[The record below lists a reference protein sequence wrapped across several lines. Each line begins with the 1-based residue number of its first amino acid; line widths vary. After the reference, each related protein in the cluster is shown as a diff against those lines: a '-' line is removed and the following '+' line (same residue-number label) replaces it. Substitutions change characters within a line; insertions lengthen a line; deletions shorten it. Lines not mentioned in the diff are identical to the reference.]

1 MTKRFRWLVVVFAVF
16 GLVAA
21 SCGDDAD
28 DAADADT
35 AAAQAEAE
43 AQAAQ
48 AEADAAAAEAQAEAA
63 QAEADAA
70 AARAEEAATAAAE
83 AQAALDAAMAE
94 AEGAADPEVVAELEA
109 ALAAAEAEAAA
120 AEAEAAEAAAAAAAA
135 EEAAAAAAAAAAAE
149 PDDTGP
155 QPLRAAVVTPSAEND
170 LAFSQSIVDALHRME
185 DAGLLSEVAITPGTF
200 IVEDAGVALRNYAE
214 DGYDLVIAHGSQY
227 GGLLEEIAPAFPG
240 TAFAWGTSVE
250 TFGQPN
256 ISAYTTRSDQGG
268 YAMGLMAARLA
279 GGSPVGI
286 VGPIEVGDA
295 KLFVD
300 GFAAGVAAGGGT
312 ANSVYTDSFADV
324 QLAAEA
330 AQSFIDNGHAVLT
343 GTAQMTVGAIGV
355 ARENNIPWFGTQSN
369 QTSVAPEIVVA
380 NQVYKWDVVLDD
392 LVRDIQQG
400 SMGGS
405 SYTIDFANGGLV
417 IEYNDA
423 YDLSAEVRAAGDAAV
438 ANFTAGGA
446 AGEEVLDAEPLR
458 AAVVTPSAEND
469 LAFSQSIVDAL
480 HRMEDAGLLSE
491 VAITP
496 GTFIVEDA
504 GVALRNYAEDGYDLV
519 IAHGS
524 QYGGLLEE
532 IAPNFPG
539 TAFAWGTSVETFGQ
553 PNISAYTTR
562 SDQGG
567 YAMGL
572 AAAVIAGGSPVGIV
586 GPIEVGDA
594 KLFVDGFRA
603 GVEAGGGTANSVYTD
618 SFADVQL
625 AAEAAQSFIDN
636 GHAVLTGTAQMTVG
650 AIGVARENNIP
661 WFGTQSNQTSV
672 GPEVVVANQVY
683 KWDVV
688 LDDLVRDIQ
697 RGSMGGSA
705 YTIDFS
711 NGGLVIEYNDAYD
724 LPADCPGGHRRR
736 GGGLHRRLA
745 VHRRRLSRAP
755 DVKTIR

>member
-1 MTKRFRWLVVVFAVF
+1 MTKRATTRRWRSLVVVLAVF
-16 GLVAA
+16 GLIAA
-21 SCGDDAD
+21 SCGDDD
-28 DAADADT
+28 DDGGVDT
-35 AAAQAEAE
+35 SAAQAEAE
-43 AQAAQ
+43 AAA
-48 AEADAAAAEAQAEAA
+48 
-63 QAEADAA
+63 
-70 AARAEEAATAAAE
+70 
-83 AQAALDAAMAE
+83 
-94 AEGAADPEVVAELEA
+94 
-109 ALAAAEAEAAA
+109 AAAEAEAAA
-120 AEAEAAEAAAAAAAA
+120 AQAEANAAQAEADEAAARADEAAAAAAEAEAALAAAMDAAEGTVDPETVAELEAALAEAEAAAAAAEAEAEEAAAAAEAAAEAAAAAAESDSEMMAP
-135 EEAAAAAAAAAAAE
+135 E
-149 PDDTGP
+149 
-155 QPLRAAVVTPSAEND
+155 PLRAAVVTPSAEND

-185 DAGLLSEVAITPGTF
+185 SAGLLSEVAVTPSTF

-227 GGLLEEIAPAFPG
+227 GGLLEEIAPDFPE

-268 YAMGLMAARLA
+268 YAMGLAAAVIA
-279 GGSPVGI
+279 GDSPVGI
-286 VGPIEVGDA
+286 IGPIEVGDA
-295 KLFVD
+295 KLYVD

-355 ARENNIPWFGTQSN
+355 ARESNIPWFGTQSN
-369 QTSVAPEIVVA
+369 QTSVGPEVVVA

-392 LVRDIQQG
+392 LVRDIQGG

-405 SYTIDFANGGLV
+405 SYVIDFANGGLV

-423 YDLSAEVRAAGDAAV
+423 YDVPDDVRSAGDAAV
-438 ANFTAGGA
+438 ANFTAGGE

-480 HRMEDAGLLSE
+480 HRMESAGLLSE
-491 VAITP
+491 VAVTP
-496 GTFIVEDA
+496 STFIVEDA

-532 IAPNFPG
+532 IAPDFPE

-572 AAAVIAGGSPVGIV
+572 AAAVIAGDSPVGII

-594 KLFVDGFRA
+594 KLYVDGFAA
-603 GVEAGGGTANSVYTD
+603 GVAAGGGTANSVYTD

-650 AIGVARENNIP
+650 AIGVARESNIP

-705 YTIDFS
+705 YVIDFA
-711 NGGLVIEYNDAYD
+711 NNGLVIEYNDAYD
-724 LPADCPGGHRRR
+724 VPADARTAMDN
-736 GGGLHRRLA
+736 A
-745 VHRRRLSRAP
+745 VAAFVDGSL
-755 DVKTIR
+755 DTGVG

>member
-1 MTKRFRWLVVVFAVF
+1 MMERVRWLAVVLAVF
-16 GLVAA
+16 GLIAA
-21 SCGDDAD
+21 SCGDDD
-28 DAADADT
+28 DTVDGDT

-43 AQAAQ
+43 AAAAQAEADAAAAQ
-48 AEADAAAAEAQAEAA
+48 AEADAAAAEAE
-63 QAEADAA
+63 EA
-70 AARAEEAATAAAE
+70 AARAEEAAAAAAE
-83 AQAALDAAMAE
+83 AEEALAAAMDAAT
-94 AEGAADPEVVAELEA
+94 GTVDPEVVAELEA
-109 ALAAAEAEAAA
+109 QLEAAQAEAAAATEAAAAAAAEAEAAA
-120 AEAEAAEAAAAAAAA
+120 AAA
-135 EEAAAAAAAAAAAE
+135 EEAATAAAAE
-149 PDDTGP
+149 ADAETAGP
-155 QPLRAAVVTPSAEND
+155 EPLRAAVVTPSAEND

-185 DAGLLSEVAITPGTF
+185 AAGLLSEVAVTPGTF

-214 DGYDLVIAHGSQY
+214 SGYDLVIAHGSQY
-227 GGLLEEIAPAFPG
+227 GGLIEEIAPDFAD

-250 TFGQPN
+250 TFGHPN
-256 ISAYTTRSDQGG
+256 VSAYTTRSDQGA

-279 GGSPVGI
+279 GDSPVGV

-300 GFAAGVAAGGGT
+300 GFEAGVEAGGGT

-369 QTSVAPEIVVA
+369 QTSVAPEIVVV

-392 LVRDIQQG
+392 LVRDVQRG
-400 SMGGS
+400 TMSGTA
-405 SYTIDFANGGLV
+405 YTIDFANGGLV
-417 IEYNDA
+417 LEYNDA
-423 YDLSAEVRAAGDAAV
+423 YDLPADVRAVGDAAV
-438 ANFTAGGA
+438 ANFTAGGE

-480 HRMEDAGLLSE
+480 HRMEAAGLLSE
-491 VAITP
+491 VAVTP

-504 GVALRNYAEDGYDLV
+504 GVALRNYAESGYDLV

-524 QYGGLLEE
+524 QYGGLIEE
-532 IAPNFPG
+532 IAPDFAD
-539 TAFAWGTSVETFGQ
+539 TAFAWGTSVETFGH
-553 PNISAYTTR
+553 PNVSAYTTR
-562 SDQGG
+562 SDQGA

-572 AAAVIAGGSPVGIV
+572 MAARLAGDSPVGVV

-594 KLFVDGFRA
+594 KLFVDGFEA

-672 GPEVVVANQVY
+672 APEIVVVNQVY

-688 LDDLVRDIQ
+688 LDDLVRDVQ
-697 RGSMGGSA
+697 RGTMSGTA
-705 YTIDFS
+705 YTIDFA
-711 NGGLVIEYNDAYD
+711 NGGLVLEYNDAYPI
-724 LPADCPGGHRRR
+724 PAGARAAMDD
-736 GGGLHRRLA
+736 A
-745 VHRRRLSRAP
+745 VAAFIDGSLSTG
-755 DVKTIR
+755 VG

>member
-1 MTKRFRWLVVVFAVF
+1 MTRRMRSLVVVCAVF
-16 GLVAA
+16 GLIAA

-28 DAADADT
+28 DATDADT
-35 AAAQAEAE
+35 AAAQAAAE
-43 AQAAQ
+43 AAAAQ
-48 AEADAAAAEAQAEAA
+48 AEADAAAAEAEAAAA

-70 AARAEEAATAAAE
+70 AALADEAAAAAAE
-83 AQAALDAAMAE
+83 AEAALAEAMDAA
-94 AEGAADPEVVAELEA
+94 EGTVDPEVVAELEA
-109 ALAAAEAEAAA
+109 ALAEAEAEAAA
-120 AEAEAAEAAAAAAAA
+120 AEAAAAEAAAAA
-135 EEAAAAAAAAAAAE
+135 EEAAAAAAAAAAETEAE
-149 PDDTGP
+149 MAGP
-155 QPLRAAVVTPSAEND
+155 APLRAAVVTPSAEND

-227 GGLLEEIAPAFPG
+227 GGLLEEIAPNFPD

-268 YAMGLMAARLA
+268 YAMGVMAARLA

-300 GFAAGVAAGGGT
+300 GFAAGVEAGGGT

-392 LVRDIQQG
+392 LVHDIQGG

-405 SYTIDFANGGLV
+405 SYIIDFANGGLV
-417 IEYNDA
+417 LEYNDA
-423 YDLSAEVRAAGDAAV
+423 YDLPADVRAAGDAAV
-438 ANFTAGGA
+438 ASFMA
-446 AGEEVLDAEPLR
+446 APLR

-532 IAPNFPG
+532 IAPNFPD

-567 YAMGL
+567 YAMGVM
-572 AAAVIAGGSPVGIV
+572 AARLAGGSPVGIV

-594 KLFVDGFRA
+594 KLFVDGFAA

-697 RGSMGGSA
+697 GGSMGGSA
-705 YTIDFS
+705 YIIDFA

-724 LPADCPGGHRRR
+724 VPAEARSAIDG
-736 GGGLHRRLA
+736 A
-745 VHRRRLSRAP
+745 VAGFTDGSLSTG
-755 DVKTIR
+755 VG

>member
-1 MTKRFRWLVVVFAVF
+1 MTKRLRWVVVVFAVF
-16 GLVAA
+16 GLIAA

-28 DAADADT
+28 DAPDADA

-43 AQAAQ
+43 AA
-48 AEADAAAAEAQAEAA
+48 AAAAEAEAAAAEAEAAAA

-70 AARAEEAATAAAE
+70 AARAEEASAAAAE
-83 AQAALDAAMAE
+83 AEAALEEAMTA
-94 AEGAADPEVVAELEA
+94 AEGTVDPEVVAELEA
-109 ALAAAEAEAAA
+109 ALEA
-120 AEAEAAEAAAAAAAA
+120 AEAEAAEAEAEAAAAAEAAATA
-135 EEAAAAAAAAAAAE
+135 EEAAAAAAAAAE
-149 PDDTGP
+149 PEETGP
-155 QPLRAAVVTPSAEND
+155 APLRAAVVTPSAEND

-185 DAGLLSEVAITPGTF
+185 AAGLLSEVAITPGTF

-214 DGYDLVIAHGSQY
+214 EGYDLVIAHGSQY
-227 GGLLEEIAPAFPG
+227 GGLLEEIAPSFPG

-250 TFGQPN
+250 TFGQAN

-300 GFAAGVAAGGGT
+300 GFTAGVEAGGGT
-312 ANSVYTDSFADV
+312 SSSVYTDSFADV

-355 ARENNIPWFGTQSN
+355 ARENSVPWFGTQSN

-405 SYTIDFANGGLV
+405 EYTIDFSNGGLV

-423 YDLSAEVRAAGDAAV
+423 YDLPADVRAAGDAAV

-480 HRMEDAGLLSE
+480 HRMEAAGLLSE

-504 GVALRNYAEDGYDLV
+504 GVALRNYAEEGYDLV

-532 IAPNFPG
+532 IAPSFPG

-553 PNISAYTTR
+553 ANISAYTTR

-594 KLFVDGFRA
+594 KLFVDGFTA
-603 GVEAGGGTANSVYTD
+603 GVEAGGGTANAVYTD

-650 AIGVARENNIP
+650 AIGVARESSVP

-697 RGSMGGSA
+697 RGSMGGSE

-724 LPADCPGGHRRR
+724 LPADARSAIED
-736 GGGLHRRLA
+736 A
-745 VHRRRLSRAP
+745 VAGFTDGSLSTG
-755 DVKTIR
+755 VG

>member
-1 MTKRFRWLVVVFAVF
+1 MTKRLRSLVIVFTVF
-16 GLVAA
+16 GLIAA
-21 SCGDDAD
+21 SCGDDEE
-28 DAADADT
+28 AADGDT

-43 AQAAQ
+43 AA
-48 AEADAAAAEAQAEAA
+48 AEAAEAEAAAAEAEAEAA

-70 AARAEEAATAAAE
+70 AARAEEAAAAAAE

-94 AEGAADPEVVAELEA
+94 AEGTVDPEVVAELEA
-109 ALAAAEAEAAA
+109 ALAEAEAEAAA
-120 AEAEAAEAAAAAAAA
+120 AEAEAAEAAEAAAAA
-135 EEAAAAAAAAAAAE
+135 EEAAAAAAAEAAAE
-149 PDDTGP
+149 MAGP
-155 QPLRAAVVTPSAEND
+155 EPLRAAVVTPSAEND

-185 DAGLLSEVAITPGTF
+185 DARLLSEVAITPGTF

-227 GGLLEEIAPAFPG
+227 GGLLEEIAPAFPD

-268 YAMGLMAARLA
+268 YAMGVMAARLA

-300 GFAAGVAAGGGT
+300 GFRAGVEDAGGT

-355 ARENNIPWFGTQSN
+355 ARENGIPWFGTQSN

-392 LVRDIQQG
+392 LVRDIQGG

-405 SYTIDFANGGLV
+405 AYTIDFSNGGLV
-417 IEYNDA
+417 LEYNDA
-423 YDLSAEVRAAGDAAV
+423 YDLPDDVRAAGDAAV
-438 ANFTAGGA
+438 ASFM
-446 AGEEVLDAEPLR
+446 AEPLR

-480 HRMEDAGLLSE
+480 HRMEDARLLSE

-532 IAPNFPG
+532 IAPAFPD

-567 YAMGL
+567 YAMGVM
-572 AAAVIAGGSPVGIV
+572 AARLAGGSPVGIV

-603 GVEAGGGTANSVYTD
+603 GVEDAGGTANSVYTD

-650 AIGVARENNIP
+650 AIGVARENGIP

-672 GPEVVVANQVY
+672 APEIVVANQVY

-697 RGSMGGSA
+697 GGSMGGSA

-724 LPADCPGGHRRR
+724 LPADARAAIDG
-736 GGGLHRRLA
+736 A
-745 VHRRRLSRAP
+745 VAGFTDGSLSTG
-755 DVKTIR
+755 VG

>member
-1 MTKRFRWLVVVFAVF
+1 MTQEGQLTMTNRLRWVVVVFTVF
-16 GLVAA
+16 GLIAA

-28 DAADADT
+28 DAPDADT

-43 AQAAQ
+43 AAAEAAEAEAAAAQ
-48 AEADAAAAEAQAEAA
+48 ADADAA

-70 AARAEEAATAAAE
+70 AARAEEAAAAAAE
-83 AQAALDAAMAE
+83 AEAALAEAMDAA
-94 AEGAADPEVVAELEA
+94 EGTVDPEVVAELEA
-109 ALAAAEAEAAA
+109 ALAEAKAEAAA
-120 AEAEAAEAAAAAAAA
+120 AEAAAAEAAAEA
-135 EEAAAAAAAAAAAE
+135 EAAAAAAAAAE
-149 PDDTGP
+149 PSETGP

-185 DAGLLSEVAITPGTF
+185 G
-200 IVEDAGVALRNYAE
+200 
-214 DGYDLVIAHGSQY
+214 
-227 GGLLEEIAPAFPG
+227 
-240 TAFAWGTSVE
+240 
-250 TFGQPN
+250 
-256 ISAYTTRSDQGG
+256 
-268 YAMGLMAARLA
+268 
-279 GGSPVGI
+279 
-286 VGPIEVGDA
+286 
-295 KLFVD
+295 
-300 GFAAGVAAGGGT
+300 
-312 ANSVYTDSFADV
+312 
-324 QLAAEA
+324 
-330 AQSFIDNGHAVLT
+330 
-343 GTAQMTVGAIGV
+343 
-355 ARENNIPWFGTQSN
+355 
-369 QTSVAPEIVVA
+369 
-380 NQVYKWDVVLDD
+380 
-392 LVRDIQQG
+392 
-400 SMGGS
+400 
-405 SYTIDFANGGLV
+405 
-417 IEYNDA
+417 
-423 YDLSAEVRAAGDAAV
+423 
-438 ANFTAGGA
+438 
-446 AGEEVLDAEPLR
+446 
-458 AAVVTPSAEND
+458 
-469 LAFSQSIVDAL
+469 
-480 HRMEDAGLLSE
+480 AGLLSE

-572 AAAVIAGGSPVGIV
+572 MAAKLAGGSPVGIV

-625 AAEAAQSFIDN
+625 AAEAAQSFIGN

-705 YTIDFS
+705 YIIDFS

-724 LPADCPGGHRRR
+724 LPADARAAIDN
-736 GGGLHRRLA
+736 A
-745 VHRRRLSRAP
+745 VAGFTDGSLSTG
-755 DVKTIR
+755 VG